1 MDRKKAVIIVIA
13 ILALLVIVWFL
24 FQNTP
29 NSPKIAISN
38 LKLDLGVQ
46 SDNVNYGVSPPAAN
60 YTVENL
66 NSIDVA
72 TVSVTIDGITSGPS
86 TLIVSAG
93 DSVSAYTTLSN
104 EALSPS
110 TTYNIEFVFTFTDGT
125 TDTYST
131 SCTTPESG

>member
-13 ILALLVIVWFL
+13 ILVLLVAVWFL

-29 NSPKIAISN
+29 SSPKIAISN

-60 YTVENL
+60 YTIENL
-66 NSIDVA
+66 NNIDVA

-86 TLIVSAG
+86 TLIVPVG
-93 DSVSAYTTLSN
+93 NSVSTYTTLN
-104 EALSPS
+104 NQALSPS

-125 TDTYST
+125 SETYST
-131 SCTTPESG
+131 SCTTPQSG

>member
-13 ILALLVIVWFL
+13 ILVLLVIVWFL

-60 YTVENL
+60 YTIENL
-66 NSIDVA
+66 NNIDVA

-86 TLIVSAG
+86 TLIVPAG
-93 DSVSAYTTLSN
+93 HSVSTYTLLNN
-104 EALSPS
+104 EALSAS

-125 TDTYST
+125 SETYPT
-131 SCTTPESG
+131 KCTTPQSG

>member
-13 ILALLVIVWFL
+13 ILALLVAVWFL

-60 YTVENL
+60 YTIENL
-66 NSIDVA
+66 NNIDVA

-86 TLIVSAG
+86 TLIVPAG
-93 DSVSAYTTLSN
+93 HSVSTYTLLNN
-104 EALSPS
+104 EALSAS

-125 TDTYST
+125 SETYPT
-131 SCTTPESG
+131 KCTTPQSG

>member
-86 TLIVSAG
+86 TLIVPAG
-93 DSVSAYTTLSN
+93 NSVSTYTLLNN
-104 EALSPS
+104 EALSAS

-125 TDTYST
+125 SETYPT
-131 SCTTPESG
+131 KCTTPQSG